1 MNQLYTELSSTAQA
15 AYSQLAESAFS
26 TQQIRTVADLSGS
39 FASKTI
45 KGSKYWYY
53 QYSEPSGKL
62 RQIFVGPDNDTVR
75 ELLSVKNGSSSIG
88 ESIGQ
93 LAGSAVALGCAEA
106 LPKHLRVIRRLS
118 EYGFFKAGG
127 VLIGTH
133 AFLIYG
139 NMLGLKWGDTSRTQ
153 DIDFAHAGKS
163 LSLALPSNIEV
174 MTHDAIESLQMG
186 FLPMTSLNG
195 KEAGSYLTPKDPSFK
210 LDFLTTLH
218 RGGDEPYKHPLL
230 NITLQP
236 MKFMEYSLEDVQQS
250 VIFNRNDAVIVNVPH
265 PARYA
270 LHKLI
275 VYGERKGVFAT
286 KSNKDLLQAASLIA
300 YFKENRTWEIKGAYQ
315 NLISRGPGWRDRIQL
330 GLSAL
335 DVAFP
340 ELNVEDWLYIN

>member
-1 MNQLYTELSSTAQA
+1 MRQFYSELSSTAQA
-15 AYSQLAESAFS
+15 AYAQLAETAFS

-39 FASKTI
+39 FASKTV

-53 QYSEPSGKL
+53 QYSEPSRKL

-75 ELLSVKNGSSSIG
+75 ALLTEKNSDHNISQ
-88 ESIGQ
+88 SIGQ

-133 AFLIYG
+133 AFLVYG
-139 NMLGLKWGDTSRTQ
+139 NMLGLTWGDTSKTQ

-163 LSLALPSNIEV
+163 LSLALPSNMEV
-174 MTHDAIESLQMG
+174 KAHDAIESLKMG
-186 FLPMTSLNG
+186 FLPITSLSG
-195 KEAGSYLTPKDPSFK
+195 KEAGSYLIPSDPSFK

-218 RGGDEPYKHPLL
+218 RGGDAPYKHPQLSV
-230 NITLQP
+230 TLQP
-236 MKFMEYSLEDVQQS
+236 VKFMEYSLEDVQQS

-275 VYGERKGVFAT
+275 VYGERKGAFVT

-300 YFKENRTWEIKGAYQ
+300 YFKENRTWEIKSAHQ
-315 NLISRGPGWRDRIQL
+315 NLIMRGPGWRERIEL
-330 GLSAL
+330 GLAAL
-335 DVAFP
+335 NKEFP
-340 ELNVEDWLYIN
+340 ELAVFDWLVNH